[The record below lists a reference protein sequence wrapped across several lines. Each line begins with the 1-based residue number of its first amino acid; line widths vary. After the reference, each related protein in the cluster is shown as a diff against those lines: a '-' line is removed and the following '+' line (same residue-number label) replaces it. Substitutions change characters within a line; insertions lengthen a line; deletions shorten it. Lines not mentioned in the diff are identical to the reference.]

1 MNIKLFPK
9 IKNLLVWLPGG
20 YSKHRLSLSLAP
32 PADHSFALSCT
43 DASVRLYL
51 PPALDESEV
60 TKYPLLIHV
69 YGGPGSQQVNE
80 RFYVNWGHHLATS
93 KNIIYG
99 LIDGRGS
106 GFKGEKML
114 HELYHRL
121 GSVEVEDQIQ
131 VAK

>member
-1 MNIKLFPK
+1 M
-9 IKNLLVWLPGG
+9 
-20 YSKHRLSLSLAP
+20 
-32 PADHSFALSCT
+32 
-43 DASVRLYL
+43 RLYL